1 MNTPNIF
8 LTNKNKS
15 ILSIYIVVDRK
26 CAELG
31 LDWAGEISG
40 RLDDSDWIRG
50 AGEFGSL
57 AEGGS
62 LVRLVHPD

>member
-1 MNTPNIF
+1 MCVLVVPADSAT
-8 LTNKNKS
+8 
-15 ILSIYIVVDRK
+15 VVDRI
-26 CAELG
+26 CVELG

-40 RLDDSDWIRG
+40 RLDDSDRVRG

-62 LVRLVHPD
+62 LVRLVRPG